1 MARIVVTG
9 GGGFLG
15 QRVVRSLLSMNRFAV
30 NGNDCEL
37 SSLCVVD
44 RLIPPWMRELGV
56 DVIEGDLLSLL
67 QSQPERFQSSDVVFH
82 LASAVSGECEQDL
95 NLGLSVNL
103 ETGIALGQTLAAAS
117 HRPLLIFSSSL
128 AIYGGTQDC
137 PLPRV
142 ITDDVR
148 PNPQNSYGAQKLML
162 ETLYADLARRNEI
175 SIRTLR
181 LMTVSVRPGKPNQA
195 ASGFLSGMIREPLS
209 GVASNVPV
217 PIDTAIALNSP
228 EQAVAG
234 LIAVMG
240 ISDAEWGTPL
250 GLNLPGMRLEVREM
264 IEALERVGGSDA
276 SDLLTYDH
284 DPMIQRIVAGWPSH
298 FESER
303 ASRLGLE
310 THESFEAVVRR
321 FESAT

>member
-1 MARIVVTG
+1 MTRIVVTG

-15 QRVVRSLLSMNRFAV
+15 QRVVRSLLSMDRLLV
-30 NGNDCEL
+30 NGLDCEL

-44 RLIPPWMRELGV
+44 RLAPAWMREAGV
-56 DVIEGDLLSLL
+56 QVIEGDLLSLL
-67 QSQPERFQSSDVVFH
+67 QSQPKRFQSSDVVFH

-95 NLGLSVNL
+95 VLGLKANL
-103 ETGIALGQTLAAAS
+103 ETGIVLGQTLASAN
-117 HRPLLIFSSSL
+117 HCPLLVFSSSL
-128 AIYGGTQDC
+128 AIYGGTRDF
-137 PLPRV
+137 PLPAV

-195 ASGFLSGMIREPLS
+195 ASGFLSGMIREPLC

-217 PIDTAIALNSP
+217 PINTPIALNSP
-228 EQAVAG
+228 EQAISG
-234 LIAVMG
+234 LISVMA
-240 ISDAEWGTPL
+240 ISDEVWGTPL
-250 GLNLPGMRLEVREM
+250 GLNLPGMRLHVSEM

-276 SDLLTYDH
+276 LDLLTYDL
-284 DPMIQRIVAGWPSH
+284 DPLVQQIVAGWPSH
-298 FESER
+298 FDSER

-310 THESFEAVVRR
+310 TRESFEAVVQR
-321 FESAT
+321 FQSAT

>member
-1 MARIVVTG
+1 
-9 GGGFLG
+9 
-15 QRVVRSLLSMNRFAV
+15 
-30 NGNDCEL
+30 
-37 SSLCVVD
+37 
-44 RLIPPWMRELGV
+44 
-56 DVIEGDLLSLL
+56 
-67 QSQPERFQSSDVVFH
+67 
-82 LASAVSGECEQDL
+82 
-95 NLGLSVNL
+95 
-103 ETGIALGQTLAAAS
+103 
-117 HRPLLIFSSSL
+117 
-128 AIYGGTQDC
+128 
-137 PLPRV
+137 
-142 ITDDVR
+142 
-148 PNPQNSYGAQKLML
+148 
-162 ETLYADLARRNEI
+162 
-175 SIRTLR
+175 
-181 LMTVSVRPGKPNQA
+181 
-195 ASGFLSGMIREPLS
+195 MIREPLS

-321 FESAT
+321 FESTT